1 MCCMGGTCK
10 VISIKLTQNMSL
22 IYSEWLA
29 ILLFIVVSI
38 GLSGVLF
45 GLSYAFIHQNPD
57 LEKTSAYECGFNP
70 FEDARNKF
78 DVRFYVVAIL
88 FIIFDLEV
96 IFLCPWSLVY
106 GIDSLGFYQWC
117 FSSSKIGF
125 VFEWQKDFR
134 LKLKGI
140 SLTLLCTIGS
150 ACGCLNF

>member
-1 MCCMGGTCK
+1 
-10 VISIKLTQNMSL
+10 MSL

-88 FIIFDLEV
+88 FIIFDLEI
-96 IFLCPWSLVY
+96 IFLFPWAVAFKEI
-106 GIDSLGFYQWC
+106 GIFGFWSMM
-117 FSSSKIGF
+117 FFLFVLTVGF
-125 VFEWQKDFR
+125 IYEW
-134 LKLKGI
+134 LKGA
-140 SLTLLCTIGS
+140 LDW
-150 ACGCLNF
+150 N

>member
-1 MCCMGGTCK
+1 
-10 VISIKLTQNMSL
+10 MSL

-88 FIIFDLEV
+88 FIIFDLEAV
-96 IFLCPWSLVY
+96 FFFPWC
-106 GIDSLGFYQWC
+106 ISLGF
-117 FSSSKIGF
+117 
-125 VFEWQKDFR
+125 
-134 LKLKGI
+134 
-140 SLTLLCTIGS
+140 LTLDGYWAMLDFIIELLFGFIY
-150 ACGCLNF
+150 AWEAGALNWD

>member
-1 MCCMGGTCK
+1 VALRQRLKSLISGTEGFSI
-10 VISIKLTQNMSL
+10 VSIKLTQIMTL

-78 DVRFYVVAIL
+78 DVRFYVVAIYLL
-88 FIIFDLEV
+88 FLILKLFSFVLDHLSYVELTALVFD
-96 IFLCPWSLVY
+96 
-106 GIDSLGFYQWC
+106 QWC
-117 FSSSKIGF
+117 YS
-125 VFEWQKDFR
+125 
-134 LKLKGI
+134 
-140 SLTLLCTIGS
+140 
-150 ACGCLNF
+150 